1 MPCSREAWRHFKRAS
16 KGLLCFGM
24 LPDTAEQI
32 PEIDQGARVIRRSRE
47 TRPESRFG
55 GGQITTITL
64 GEGDEMECGG
74 VARLTLKQL
83 PAKRD
88 ALIQAPG
95 PQEVCRL
102 LQDRIH
108 AEPIRLGGR
117 SKTTKKKAGG
127 AGLHSTKGAD
137 GGRSAC
143 PSRAQNCT
151 VAPTNQY

>member
-1 MPCSREAWRHFKRAS
+1 
-16 KGLLCFGM
+16 
-24 LPDTAEQI
+24 
-32 PEIDQGARVIRRSRE
+32 
-47 TRPESRFG
+47 
-55 GGQITTITL
+55 
-64 GEGDEMECGG
+64 
-74 VARLTLKQL
+74 
-83 PAKRD
+83 
-88 ALIQAPG
+88 
-95 PQEVCRL
+95 

-117 SKTTKKKAGG
+117 RKTTKKKAGG